1 MDQQVQQK
9 ELLKRLHQ
17 QLKSAVTLQ
26 SKIQNVTYLL
36 QCLPDFLDMFAQSN
50 SMKLITQYLKDALKS
65 IQTNEELID
74 KILALL
80 IRMNLNEEIFR
91 ESQIAQPLYKIKD
104 KKLFD
109 NIRSNMI
116 EQIQQKWSRCFIKY
130 KAWLEEWKRNN
141 NQKDKQEDRKKKG
154 KRNQSSSSSDSSIKK
169 KKSKKKSVRFQRDEL
184 LLNYKY
190 FKREDEPNQRG
201 MTQDEVIQFQKLFAN
216 ELKISNQINGAYNIK
231 HRESL
236 MEGQE
241 HRMQQDNIQQ
251 MLEQIPFIKPLKLF
265 IQQQVSYDTNYI
277 ETLIQQKRTESKMS
291 AFYNRDNIPDQPGYN
306 EISNTQ
312 LGLQPKIIHLD
323 PPKREDLM
331 YMVQII
337 FNRDLKELEEKNK
350 NTNKK
355 QIKGILKKPPEEQ
368 VKQRDVLN
376 QAKQDLQPKMQQLV
390 SMVEQKHQHSQE
402 SILTLL
408 HDIVQKLKD
417 FGEEIYIK
425 NFKSLLEAKLNDK
438 QTIMNDID
446 RVKYQQDQQ
455 RQRLEQ
461 LQNIN
466 PAQALRIR
474 AYKTKN
480 CHNFHSPL
488 GCQRGDNC
496 NFIHDSRY
504 PGRPAPTLQFP
515 NFLNKTLYPLSNMAI
530 IVPPLLQQLNPAI
543 LLGRKKKY
551 ESL

>member
-1 MDQQVQQK
+1 MDQQIQLK
-9 ELLKRLHQ
+9 EHLKRVHQ
-17 QLKSAVTLQ
+17 QLKSAGNLQ
-26 SKIQNVTYLL
+26 AKIHNIHQLL
-36 QCLPDFLDMFAQSN
+36 QCPPDFLDMFAQSN
-50 SMKLITQYLKDALKS
+50 SMKIITQYLKDSLKS
-65 IQTNEELID
+65 IQINEDLID

-80 IRMNLNEEIFR
+80 TRMNLSEEIFR
-91 ESQIAQPLYKIKD
+91 ESEIAQPLYKIKD

-109 NIRSNMI
+109 NIRSPMI

-154 KRNQSSSSSDSSIKK
+154 KRNQSSSSSESSNKK
-169 KKSKKKSVRFQRDEL
+169 KKNRKKFVRFQRDEL

-201 MTQDEVIQFQKLFAN
+201 MTQEEVIQFQKQFAG
-216 ELKISNQINGAYNIK
+216 EFKRINGAYNIK

-241 HRMQQDNIQQ
+241 HRIQQDNIQQ
-251 MLEQIPFIKPLKLF
+251 MIEQIPFFKPAKLLL
-265 IQQQVSYDTNYI
+265 QLQVSYESNYI
-277 ETLIQQKRTESKMS
+277 ETAIQQKRTESKMS
-291 AFYNRDNIPDQPGYN
+291 AFYNRDSIPDQPGYN
-306 EISNTQ
+306 EICNTQ
-312 LGLQPKIIHLD
+312 SGLQPKIIHLD

-337 FNRDLKELEEKNK
+337 CNRGLKELEEKNK
-350 NTNKK
+350 NANKK

-368 VKQRDVLN
+368 VKQKDVLN
-376 QAKQDLQPKMQQLV
+376 QAKQDLQPKIQQLV
-390 SMVEQKHQHSQE
+390 VMVEQKHQHSQE

-408 HDIVQKLKD
+408 HDIIQKLKD
-417 FGEEIYIK
+417 IGEEKYIK
-425 NFKSLLEAKLNDK
+425 NFKSVIETKLNDK
-438 QTIMNDID
+438 QTIMSEID
-446 RVKYQQDQQ
+446 RNKAQQDQQ
-455 RQRLEQ
+455 RLRLEQ
-461 LQNIN
+461 LQNVN

-480 CHNFHSPL
+480 CHNFHSST
-488 GCQRGDNC
+488 GCARGDNC

-504 PGRPAPTLQFP
+504 PGRPAPTLQNP

-543 LLGRKKKY
+543 LLGRQKKY